1 MRFMNYRF
9 LLFLVTICCAML
21 PTSTRAQSNGGVN
34 SSYSRFGLGLPADQS
49 QGFNRSMGGVGQGLR
64 ASYRINMLNPAS
76 YSACDSLTF
85 LFDVGMSLQQ
95 THMKQNG
102 ATKNIN
108 NTSFDYVNAAF
119 RVLPNLGMS
128 VGFVPYTN
136 IGYDFTRTGEVT
148 QDPYTLQS
156 ITQTL
161 NFNGDGGLHQ
171 AYAGIGWQPLK
182 GFSIGVNM
190 GYLWGN
196 INNTMSQTF
205 YENGTANT
213 SNYSYLYSSYTSAVK
228 TWKGDIGVQ
237 YQTVLNPQNR
247 LTLGATVGIGHTIGS
262 EATILRTTQAG
273 DTIQRSTKDAYQIP
287 MTYSLGA
294 AWEHKE
300 RLLVA
305 ADATL
310 EQWGE
315 CTTPQLRNTE
325 SDIQYVAAKGELKN
339 RVRINAGV
347 EYVPGRYD
355 RPYMHRINYRFGAFY
370 STPYMKVNGLDG
382 PKEFGLTA
390 GLGLPI
396 SNRNTRSKVLNI
408 YTPPYLNIGIQWTHR
423 NASSST
429 LIREDM
435 LAIKVGITFNE
446 AWFMKWKFR

>member
-1 MRFMNYRF
+1 MNVRYHF
-9 LLFLVTICCAML
+9 LYLAICCALL
-21 PTSTRAQSNGGVN
+21 PIGTRAQSNGGVS

-49 QGFNRSMGGVGQGLR
+49 QGFNRSMGGVAQGLR

-95 THMKQNG
+95 THIKQNG
-102 ATKNIN
+102 ATKNLN
-108 NTSFDYVNAAF
+108 NTAFDYVNAAF
-119 RVLPNLGMS
+119 QLMPHLGMS

-156 ITQTL
+156 VTQTL
-161 NFNGDGGLHQ
+161 TYSGSGGLHQ
-171 AYAGIGWQPLK
+171 AYVGVGWQPLR
-182 GFSIGVNM
+182 GFSIGANV
-190 GYLWGN
+190 GYIWGN
-196 INNTMSQTF
+196 IDNTMSQMF
-205 YENGTANT
+205 YENGTANS

-237 YQTVLNPQNR
+237 YQRVLNPQNR
-247 LTLGATVGIGHTIGS
+247 LTVGATVGIGHTIGS

-273 DTIQRSTKDAYQIP
+273 DTIRRSTKDAYKIP

-315 CTTPQLRNTE
+315 CTTPQLQGTGSN
-325 SDIQYVAAKGELKN
+325 IQYVPAKGELKN
-339 RVRINAGV
+339 RFRINAGV

-355 RPYMHRINYRFGAFY
+355 RPYLRRINYRFGAFY
-370 STPYMKVNGLDG
+370 STPYMKVNGQDG

-390 GLGLPI
+390 GVGLPL
-396 SNRNTRSKVLNI
+396 SNRNTRATVLNI
-408 YTPPYLNIGIQWTHR
+408 YTPSYLNIGLQWTR
-423 NASSST
+423 RDANPST
-429 LIREDM
+429 LIREDV

-446 AWFMKWKFR
+446 SWFMKWKFR